1 MQKLAKPMFSDVI
14 STKSMS
20 TTGADHLIQCL
31 SLTDSVSKSERAAT
45 AMKIVRIEILR
56 VDRRG
61 SATTIGKCRAA
72 SRLLR
77 YRYAPDWNR
86 PTD

>member
-1 MQKLAKPMFSDVI
+1 MKQKEKAATNENTMHKLAKPMFSDVI

-20 TTGADHLIQCL
+20 TTGAAHLIQCL
-31 SLTDSVSKSERAAT
+31 SLTDSVSRSERAAT

-61 SATTIGKCRAA
+61 SAT
-72 SRLLR
+72 
-77 YRYAPDWNR
+77 YPDKWR
-86 PTD
+86 KA